1 MKKKLLND
9 CKFCNILINK
19 DELVEINKHAFAIY
33 DKFPVTKYHTIIMPI
48 KHIENYFE
56 LTLNQLSSINELLHK
71 QKENLLLLD
80 PTIIGFNIGINNG
93 KSTGQTIKH
102 LHIHLIPRKNNDI
115 KNPEGGIRGIIPNK
129 MKY

>member
-33 DKFPVTKYHTIIMPI
+33 DKFPVTKYHIIIMPI
-48 KHIENYFE
+48 KHIEDYFK

-80 PTIIGFNIGINNG
+80 PTITGFNIGINNG
-93 KSTGQTIKH
+93 KSAGQTIKH
-102 LHIHLIPRKNNDI
+102 LHIHLIPRRNNDI
-115 KNPEGGIRGIIPNK
+115 ENPEGGIRGVIPNK